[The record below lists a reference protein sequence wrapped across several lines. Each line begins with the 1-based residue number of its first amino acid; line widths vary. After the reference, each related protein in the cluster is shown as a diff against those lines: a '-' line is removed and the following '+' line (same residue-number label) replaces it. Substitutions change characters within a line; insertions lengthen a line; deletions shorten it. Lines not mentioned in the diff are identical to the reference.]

1 MTTSGL
7 PTFEK
12 IARKVGLGRDAIQF
26 SEKWTPA
33 EVEGAD
39 FLSELTT
46 PPEVKIPPTPAPTPA
61 PTPIDQAT
69 LQKERARRRQR
80 INAAGRQGTIL
91 TGGSTLGS
99 SSQTGSSLLG
109 G

>member
-1 MTTSGL
+1 MTAGGL

-12 IARKVGLGRDAIQF
+12 IGRKAGAGRDVIQF
-26 SEKWTPA
+26 LQKFSPA
-33 EVEGAD
+33 EAMGAD
-39 FLSELTT
+39 ILSDITT
-46 PPEVKIPPTPAPTPA
+46 PPEVKIPPTPAPAPA
-61 PTPIDQAT
+61 PTPLDEAT

-91 TGGSTLGS
+91 TGGSTLGG
-99 SSQTGSSLLG
+99 TGSSLLG